1 MHVCKNKCEKK
12 KLLRKITLLLRWTC
26 ASQKALVMNAHHW
39 KQKTGIQQV
48 FLNIKNENY
57 LN

>member
-1 MHVCKNKCEKK
+1 MYVKISVKK